1 MGRRV
6 PAAGTPGGARL
17 RAIRR
22 AAGRTQLWVEAEAD
36 LGTGY
41 LQRVESGRVAQPE
54 RGTLERILNALDAR
68 YSERRDV
75 LELFGYAVS
84 TPPPDEADVAWAREV
99 SRHELHDVPF
109 PAFVLDCTHKLL
121 AWNPIAPRLFGLV
134 PDDSTFG
141 RIAGRSYLVAW
152 FDPASPIPARVA
164 EPDVLLPAVIRAFQY
179 EMRQFGHEPWYEGIL
194 DELFA
199 LPRFRHYWDVVEQ
212 SPPPVS
218 AARALVPLRLNVPG
232 AGTLQ
237 FRLSS
242 EPFVRDARF
251 RIVFYVPGD
260 LATMQWC
267 AGVGTRDSGF
277 GIRG

>member
-1 MGRRV
+1 V
-6 PAAGTPGGARL
+6 VGGSIGESRPSGGSRL

-54 RGTLERILNALDAR
+54 RGTLERILNALETR
-68 YSERRDV
+68 YSERREV

-84 TPPPDEADVAWAREV
+84 TPVPDDADIAWAREV
-99 SRHELHDVPF
+99 CRQELHEVPF
-109 PAFVLDCTHKLL
+109 PAFVLDCAHRLI
-121 AWNPIAPRLFGLV
+121 AWNRIAPRLFGLL

-141 RIAGRSYLVAW
+141 RIAGSSYLVAW
-152 FDPASPIPARVA
+152 FHPASPIPNCVA

-179 EMRQFGHEPWYEGIL
+179 EMRQFGHEPWYEGVL
-194 DELFA
+194 GDLFA
-199 LPRFRHYWDVVEQ
+199 LPRFRHYWEVVEQ
-212 SPPPVS
+212 SSPPVS
-218 AARALVPLRLNVPG
+218 AARALVPLRLNVPA

-242 EPFVRDARF
+242 EPFTRDARF

-267 AGVGTRDSGF
+267 AGWAEAE
-277 GIRG
+277 